1 MIKHLRV
8 TVSALLAVAAF
19 ASPLSAWALGLGQ
32 MEVKSRRDEPLV
44 AEIPII
50 SNDPAELEVLQA
62 RLASPDTFR
71 RIGLAQPTGIVSDLQ
86 FAVAV
91 DARGRPVVRVTSLV
105 PVQQPLLTFLVEV
118 DWGQGRL
125 VREYSA
131 LIDAPQTAAA
141 PVQPPIDEVA
151 LSDPNTVVRPL
162 EPVAAIPDTSLSAN
176 PLEASAP
183 QAVPLNPQAAAS
195 VATATNPSSPNNPLE
210 ASAPVPVPL
219 PPSDVPATEPAPVVA
234 SIPAAPVSAVS
245 LSAEDTHLVQRGET
259 LGRIAADLGGDY
271 SLDQTIVALLRAN
284 PEAFVGGNANRLR
297 AGAVLRIPDGGT
309 IASYS
314 ADEAALVMREQMSQ
328 WRGARRA
335 LPQPPAVVGTPA
347 EISTAAPRATAAA
360 DAGRRAAEARL
371 QIVPASAS
379 AAARAATRSGIS
391 AGGKGDMLREQE
403 LLETKETLA
412 ARSAEVDELKARV
425 VELEQLQAQQQK
437 LIALKDTE
445 LATAQQRLASAS
457 AAPAAA
463 AATATTKPE
472 PAMSYGPW
480 LGAGA
485 GLLLI
490 GLLAGWW
497 MRRKPAATAF
507 AAATADS
514 RGGTT
519 GADRHAADDR
529 NVDDHAFDDEAAADA
544 ALFAVSADEAP
555 GAHSP
560 GMHSPE
566 PAWSRGAKA
575 IDDVPAANPSAPST
589 AVPRWHDPLTVSLDE
604 AAIAAEVA
612 PLNPAPPGLARIDL
626 AKAYLD
632 MGDRDTARSLLREV
646 AALGDRAS
654 RDEAVRLLRDLT

>member
-1 MIKHLRV
+1 MRV

-32 MEVKSRRDEPLV
+32 MEVKSRRDEPLL
-44 AEIPII
+44 AEIPVV
-50 SNDPAELEVLQA
+50 SNDPAELEALQA

-86 FAVAV
+86 VTVAV
-91 DARGRPVVRVTSLV
+91 DARGRPVVRVTSIA

-151 LSDPNTVVRPL
+151 LGDPNTVVRPV
-162 EPVAAIPDTSLSAN
+162 EPAVVGPSAN

-183 QAVPLNPQAAAS
+183 QAVPLNPQATA
-195 VATATNPSSPNNPLE
+195 VATATNPSPSNNPLE

-219 PPSDVPATEPAPVVA
+219 PPSDVPATEPAPEAAPVVA
-234 SIPAAPVSAVS
+234 SVPATPVSAVS
-245 LSAEDTHLVQRGET
+245 LSAEDTHRVQRGET
-259 LGRIAADLGGDY
+259 LGGIAADLGGDY

-335 LPQPPAVVGTPA
+335 LPQPPAVVGTA
-347 EISTAAPRATAAA
+347 TNDATTDAPRATAAA
-360 DAGRRAAEARL
+360 NAGRRAAQARL
-371 QIVPASAS
+371 EIVPASAS

-412 ARSAEVDELKARV
+412 ARSAEVEELKARV
-425 VELEQLQAQQQK
+425 AELEQLQTKQQQ

-445 LATAQQRLASAS
+445 LATAQQRLASTN

-463 AATATTKPE
+463 ASSAAKQPE
-472 PAMSYGPW
+472 PTMSYGPW
-480 LGAGA
+480 LGIGA
-485 GLLLI
+485 GLLLM
-490 GLLAGWW
+490 GLLVGWW
-497 MRRKPAATAF
+497 LRRKPAAPVF
-507 AAATADS
+507 AAATAD
-514 RGGTT
+514 RATALTT
-519 GADRHAADDR
+519 DRAAEAASDADDR
-529 NVDDHAFDDEAAADA
+529 AHDPHAFDARAFDDDATDA
-544 ALFAVSADEAP
+544 AFAVGEAP
-555 GAHSP
+555 TVP
-560 GMHSPE
+560 PVE

-575 IDDVPAANPSAPST
+575 IDETPAAMPSTPST
-589 AVPRWHDPLTVSLDE
+589 AVPRWHDPLTASLDE

-632 MGDRDTARSLLREV
+632 MGDRDTARSL
-646 AALGDRAS
+646 
-654 RDEAVRLLRDLT
+654 

>member
-32 MEVKSRRDEPLV
+32 MEVKSRRDEPLI

-50 SNDPAELEVLQA
+50 SNDPAELEALQA

-86 FAVAV
+86 FTVAV
-91 DARGRPVVRVTSLV
+91 DARGRPVVRVTSAT

-151 LSDPNTVVRPL
+151 LGDPNTVVRPA
-162 EPVAAIPDTSLSAN
+162 EPAVVGAN
-176 PLEASAP
+176 PLEAPAP
-183 QAVPLNPQAAAS
+183 QAVPLAPQPTA
-195 VATATNPSSPNNPLE
+195 VATATNPSPSNNPLD
-210 ASAPVPVPL
+210 APAPIPVPISVPS
-219 PPSDVPATEPAPVVA
+219 PPSDVPATEPASVVA
-234 SIPAAPVSAVS
+234 SIPAPPVSGVS
-245 LSAEDTHLVQRGET
+245 LSAEDSHRVQRGET
-259 LGRIAADLGGDY
+259 LGGIAAGLGGEY
-271 SLDQTIVALLRAN
+271 TLDQTIVALLRAN
-284 PEAFVGGNANRLR
+284 PEAFIGGNANRLK

-314 ADEAALVMREQMSQ
+314 PDEAALVMREQMSQ

-335 LPQPPAVVGTPA
+335 LPQPPAVVGSA
-347 EISTAAPRATAAA
+347 ADTATAVPRASAAA
-360 DAGRRAAEARL
+360 ASRAAEARL
-371 QIVPASAS
+371 EIVPASAS

-425 VELEQLQAQQQK
+425 AELEQLQAKQQQ

-457 AAPAAA
+457 AAPATAA
-463 AATATTKPE
+463 SAASKPE

-480 LGAGA
+480 LGVGA

-497 MRRKPAATAF
+497 LRRKPSAASAF

-514 RGGTT
+514 RLAASDGAGDYRDDGPDDRIDSRTEA
-519 GADRHAADDR
+519 GADPFADESDATRAA
-529 NVDDHAFDDEAAADA
+529 AFGEAA
-544 ALFAVSADEAP
+544 
-555 GAHSP
+555 
-560 GMHSPE
+560 PE
-566 PAWSRGAKA
+566 MSTPQPAWSRGGKA
-575 IDDVPAANPSAPST
+575 VDDAPAAAPSAPST
-589 AVPRWHDPLTVSLDE
+589 AVPRWHDPLTVALDE

-612 PLNPAPPGLARIDL
+612 PLNPAPPGLVRIDL

-654 RDEAVRLLRDLT
+654 RDEAVRLLRDLG